1 MCASQVLH
9 QDLNM
14 RKPISAVYGTS
25 LRDSRC
31 VPAYGR
37 TPSVCCCWG
46 VYAISRPEQGSIGI
60 SFWPFNPGRKFGR
73 RRSEFALRGPKPCRR
88 ACLWRRRRSDG
99 PTRCREASFI
109 CFPGVVLIQRPGDF
123 ASYPASRTSHLT
135 TSRPDR
141 ERLGNG

>member
-1 MCASQVLH
+1 MVVCTRRGSGAVEAWQWCGGVLEGW
-9 QDLNM
+9 QWCGGVYEAWQWCGGGVVVVWWCVGGVAVVLWCV
-14 RKPISAVYGTS
+14 RGVAAVYGTS

-73 RRSEFALRGPKPCRR
+73 RRSELCP
-88 ACLWRRRRSDG
+88 
-99 PTRCREASFI
+99 
-109 CFPGVVLIQRPGDF
+109 
-123 ASYPASRTSHLT
+123 
-135 TSRPDR
+135 
-141 ERLGNG
+141 